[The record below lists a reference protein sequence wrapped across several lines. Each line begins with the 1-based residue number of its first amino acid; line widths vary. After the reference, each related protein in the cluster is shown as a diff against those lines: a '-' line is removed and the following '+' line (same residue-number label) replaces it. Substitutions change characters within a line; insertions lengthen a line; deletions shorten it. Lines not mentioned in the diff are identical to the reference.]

1 MINIDAAPFQATLTT
16 GPGVVI
22 QNHSAE
28 VLVAFSQSVDGIDDP
43 EMAKGIAVREVL
55 LVVLLEGFQKVVAS
69 DQVCMIQADT
79 ITRDMSSVSVVVV
92 EILSLNANSKIA
104 LLFMFAAFVMKRLMF

>member
-1 MINIDAAPFQATLTT
+1 MINVDAAPFQATLTMR
-16 GPGVVI
+16 PGVVI

-28 VLVAFSQSVDGIDDP
+28 VLVAFRQSVDGIDDP
-43 EMAKGIAVREVL
+43 EMAKGIAVCEVL
-55 LVVLLEGFQKVVAS
+55 LVVLLEAFQKVVAS

-79 ITRDMSSVSVVVV
+79 ITREMSSVSVVV